1 MASLEQIK
9 SKTGVEKLFV
19 LGIFIASCYGIGS
32 LDSKT
37 KYFLIHEIPWKKY
50 VFFLHCCG
58 NLWFNLSEVP
68 ITRIYLKVSRKD

>member
-37 KYFLIHEIPWKKY
+37 DTSQNIFWSMKFPEKNTFSSYI
-50 VFFLHCCG
+50 VVVTCD
-58 NLWFNLSEVP
+58 S
-68 ITRIYLKVSRKD
+68 IYLRYLLLVFT